1 MSRGSNH
8 LSWLIHFYGEYMT
21 RNTRLYKFKFKLN
34 GEDTDVIFRDL
45 TALELS
51 FLGNLKDHSM
61 QEEMAGRIAIENINS
76 DNVPWPVRVQIG
88 QKALEYSNEI
98 VSNSKLE
105 EITVKELRQSIE
117 YDYIFYLISI
127 IKRVFPTESI
137 IDLMNL
143 TVKDLIELVVFAEKF
158 IDKKLI
164 LETEP
169 LPTQRK
175 KNRKLINPRDL
186 PDQGASLQEAIN
198 KLNHT
203 VEY

>member
-1 MSRGSNH
+1 
-8 LSWLIHFYGEYMT
+8 MT

>member
-1 MSRGSNH
+1 
-8 LSWLIHFYGEYMT
+8 MT

-51 FLGNLKDHSM
+51 FLGNLKDHST

-105 EITVKELRQSIE
+105 EIIVKELRQSIE

-164 LETEP
+164 LETDP

-175 KNRKLINPRDL
+175 KSRKLINPRDL

-198 KLNHT
+198 KLNHIA
-203 VEY
+203 EY